1 MKLIRRKPVHAAE
14 TFLVAVRKVEQ
25 GCVSEN
31 GRVPIAEPIMIA
43 TSTPRSTFSRLFAA
57 RRPCHNVA
65 YGPRAIV
72 FMPGMNTSPS
82 SRNPRSIMGRWPM
95 VFRVAKEGRGRMSS
109 IGPLAFAPWCHHH
122 HANCVGPTRGVHAMR
137 SVNPGLPRRPDR
149 TSVVFLIPRDP
160 RTQRTRRRR
169 VMVGASSGARLVSFE
184 MVARQSSGR
193 RQDVRAFVQSSY
205 DPMGLA

>member
-31 GRVPIAEPIMIA
+31 GRAPIAEPIMIA

-82 SRNPRSIMGRWPM
+82 SRNPHLIMGLWPM
-95 VFRVAKEGRGRMSS
+95 VSRVAREGRGRMSRRS
-109 IGPLAFAPWCHHH
+109 NKSGMKRKI
-122 HANCVGPTRGVHAMR
+122 PTSWEFRWASGTKLQF
-137 SVNPGLPRRPDR
+137 GLQQRLDVRLVALSALQHLVR
-149 TSVVFLIPRDP
+149 ISVVF
-160 RTQRTRRRR
+160 
-169 VMVGASSGARLVSFE
+169 A
-184 MVARQSSGR
+184 
-193 RQDVRAFVQSSY
+193 
-205 DPMGLA
+205 

>member
-31 GRVPIAEPIMIA
+31 GHAPIAEPIMIA

-72 FMPGMNTSPS
+72 FMPSMNTSPS
-82 SRNPRSIMGRWPM
+82 SRNPRPL
-95 VFRVAKEGRGRMSS
+95 GRGRMSKFHHD
-109 IGPLAFAPWCHHH
+109 GPPCKLAR
-122 HANCVGPTRGVHAMR
+122 NYG
-137 SVNPGLPRRPDR
+137 
-149 TSVVFLIPRDP
+149 TSGS
-160 RTQRTRRRR
+160 T
-169 VMVGASSGARLVSFE
+169 VSFE
-184 MVARQSSGR
+184 YHRKNGAP
-193 RQDVRAFVQSSY
+193 APFLF
-205 DPMGLA
+205 DPLPHRICNSKMM

>member
-31 GRVPIAEPIMIA
+31 GHAPIAEPIMIA

-82 SRNPRSIMGRWPM
+82 SRNPRPL
-95 VFRVAKEGRGRMSS
+95 GRGRMSTS
-109 IGPLAFAPWCHHH
+109 HCRQCSHAHSKSSSHCHACHRVSTHWCGPSC
-122 HANCVGPTRGVHAMR
+122 
-137 SVNPGLPRRPDR
+137 
-149 TSVVFLIPRDP
+149 
-160 RTQRTRRRR
+160 
-169 VMVGASSGARLVSFE
+169 
-184 MVARQSSGR
+184 
-193 RQDVRAFVQSSY
+193 
-205 DPMGLA
+205 PMGNTQPWWSTKEGSPSSPIMVPQMDGIIRPVPEYPPPRSDHFSNGP